1 MIYNETAV
9 QPEGDLD
16 ALEWREVPDIDSLGA
31 KVDQARAFRVST
43 RAELAR
49 VIEAANEEGV
59 ILRPVGA
66 LTSSKAFGAPPES
79 WMKAQRKNGVWV
91 VSFDKRGEFGEIN
104 VDMSREEVTVGAAVS
119 LQEMEDAVREKSIIE
134 NGTARPR
141 LANVM
146 RITTMDALAVATA
159 LGSGGV
165 SDAGESSISAMK
177 GAHWM
182 DGRGVV
188 HNENY
193 DPKDY
198 FDSASSSFAR
208 VDHRRVGMEM
218 SGRGAP
224 FGIGLQSRFKLVE
237 APVETF
243 TAVYPFFGT
252 EASVRDQLAKFV
264 TTMNLTAD
272 RLKLEQAP
280 LQVAALE
287 VMDLDAMNVAA
298 EGLGRKPF
306 SFSDDP
312 CLIVIA
318 DFAQFDWWDEG
329 SSALDDFEALCQAN
343 DLGLIPEDFQESIM
357 SIRGAGKSDVTKFRL
372 QGPEHM
378 RAILKRRKLVNPSV
392 GSEST
397 DWAVDPRDPMLVKW
411 YFDRFFQL
419 QDLAK
424 KKAHRRALYGH
435 LLNRLDLHDREIFD
449 DPNDLRSHLSRS
461 IAFGHE
467 VAVRQK
473 EGQKVRVRGE
483 KVELPY
489 GRDLET
495 IGKLREGP
503 HRDSNVRLLKR
514 VDPNGIFKD
523 RAPER
528 WGGRYDY

>member
-9 QPEGDLD
+9 VPEGDLD
-16 ALEWREVPDIDSLGA
+16 ALEWRDVPDMDSLGA
-31 KVDQARAFRVST
+31 KVDQTRAFRVST
-43 RAELAR
+43 RGELAR
-49 VIEAANEEGV
+49 VIETANEAGV
-59 ILRPVGA
+59 ILRPAGA
-66 LTSSKAFGAPPES
+66 FTSSKAFSAPPPA
-79 WMKAQRKNGVWV
+79 WMQAQRKNGVWV
-91 VSFDKRGEFGEIN
+91 VGFDKRGEFGEIN

-119 LQEMEDAVREKSIIE
+119 LQEMDDAVRERTVVE
-134 NGTARPR
+134 NGSARPR
-141 LANVM
+141 HANVI

-177 GAHWM
+177 GSQWM
-182 DGRGVV
+182 DGRGIV

-198 FDSASSSFAR
+198 FDPSSSSFAR

-237 APVETF
+237 APVESF
-243 TAVYPFFGT
+243 TAVYPFFGSD
-252 EASVRDQLAKFV
+252 AAVRAQLAEFV
-264 TTMNLTAD
+264 TCMNVTAD

-287 VMDLDAMNVAA
+287 AMDFDAMNVAA

-306 SFSDDP
+306 SFSEDP
-312 CLIVIA
+312 SLIVIA
-318 DFAQFDWWDEG
+318 DFAQYDWWDEG
-329 SSALDDFEALCQAN
+329 TSAWDDMEALCQAN
-343 DLGLIPEDFQESIM
+343 ELGLIPPDFQETVVSIG
-357 SIRGAGKSDVTKFRL
+357 GASKREVTNFRL

-378 RAILKRRKLVNPSV
+378 RAILKRRKLTSPLV

-397 DWAVDPRDPMLVKW
+397 DWAVDPRDPMLVQW

-419 QDLAK
+419 QDIAK
-424 KKAHRRALYGH
+424 KTAHRRALYGH

-449 DPNDLRSHLSRS
+449 DPKDLRAHLSRS
-461 IAFGHE
+461 ISFGHE
-467 VAVRQK
+467 VAARQK
-473 EGQKVRVRGE
+473 AGQRVRVRGE

-514 VDPNGIFKD
+514 VDPNGLFKD